1 MYKTRIQQVLPHAT
15 CTENDPE
22 FMSINFIVMIWVM
35 THICSEKL
43 ESLVLVS
50 QVNELWQKT
59 VVILRSADDE

>member
-1 MYKTRIQQVLPHAT
+1 
-15 CTENDPE
+15 
-22 FMSINFIVMIWVM
+22 M